1 MVKRFLITTA
11 LEESWCAGQPVLFLG
26 DWCQLYSRRN
36 CWASLSAEV
45 LPYHWDDRAKLY
57 ADYQYLQEFYERL
70 LQDLTVQLNRIHNVN
85 HSLRY
90 WRILIGPW
98 LGYFTQM
105 LFDRWAS
112 IHQALSLYELSG
124 SIVLIGDEEALVPN
138 DMAHFSRLFVR
149 DEWNHQLYGMI
160 LQRFT
165 AVPCIRQAH
174 HNRAGLPGVSLD
186 LSRTSWMKRALLD
199 CYTRLA
205 SVLTRDQD
213 AFFLATYL
221 PVKDELQMHR
231 RLGQVPMLWRSI
243 PTAQAAVNWD
253 KRKWC
258 VSGEAGSPFEACA
271 RALIPQQIPIC
282 YLEGYDQLQRQ
293 TADLPWPKEPK
304 LIWTSNSYSADDVFK
319 AWAAE
324 KVERGSSLVIGQ
336 HGGHDGMGRWSF
348 AESHVTAV
356 SDCYLS
362 WGWTE
367 PGQPNVKPVGQL
379 KSKQPLGVRHA
390 EQAGALMVTSTMPRQ
405 SYWMF
410 SATVSRQWL
419 DDFRDQC
426 AFVGCLPQSIR
437 EALIVRLYPHD
448 YGWDQAARWR
458 DRFPDLQLDEGRSKI
473 NDLIRQS
480 RLYIATYNATTYL
493 ESFTMNVPTVMCWNP
508 SHWELRDSAIPY
520 FEDLKRV
527 GIFHE
532 NPISA
537 ARHVAAIWDNVDL
550 WWTSQAVQEVLERFK
565 KRYSYRPH
573 NLLDRVEGALREVMA
588 VESSSK
594 A

>member
-1 MVKRFLITTA
+1 MKRFLITTA

-26 DWCQLYSRRN
+26 DWCQLYSRRDR
-36 CWASLSAEV
+36 WASLSAEV

-70 LQDLTVQLNRIHNVN
+70 LQDLTVQLNRIHNVD
-85 HSLRY
+85 HTLRY
-90 WRILIGPW
+90 WRVLIGPW
-98 LGYFTQM
+98 LGYLTQM

-124 SIVLIGDEEALVPN
+124 SVVLTGDEEALVPN

-165 AVPCIRQAH
+165 AVHCIRQPRQD
-174 HNRAGLPGVSLD
+174 RAGLPGVSLD
-186 LSRTSWMKRALLD
+186 LSRASRMKQALLD
-199 CYTRLA
+199 CYARLA
-205 SVLTRDQD
+205 SVMTRDQD
-213 AFFLATYL
+213 AFLLATYL
-221 PVKDELQMHR
+221 PAKDEMQMHR
-231 RLGQVPMLWRSI
+231 RLGQAPIQRRSR
-243 PTAQAAVNWD
+243 PPVKSAVNWD
-253 KRKWC
+253 KRKWL
-258 VSGEAGSPFEACA
+258 VSGENYSSFEACA
-271 RALIPQQIPIC
+271 RALIPQQIPTC
-282 YLEGYDQLQRQ
+282 YLEGYGQLQRQ
-293 TADLPWPKEPK
+293 IADLPWPKEPK
-304 LIWTSNSYSADDVFK
+304 LIWTSNSYNSDDVFK

-324 KVERGSSLVIGQ
+324 KVECGSPLVIGQ

-348 AESHVTAV
+348 VESHEIAI
-356 SDCYLS
+356 SDYYLS

-367 PGQPNVKPVGQL
+367 PMQPKVKSVGQL

-390 EQAGALMVTSTMPRQ
+390 EQAGALMVTYSMPRQ
-405 SYWMF
+405 SYFMY
-410 SATVSRQWL
+410 SSTVSRQWL
-419 DDFRDQC
+419 DNFRDQC
-426 AFVGCLPQSIR
+426 AFVKCLPQLIR
-437 EALIVRLYPHD
+437 ETLIIRLYSHD

-458 DRFPDLQLDEGRSKI
+458 DRFPDLRLDEGRSKI

-480 RLYIATYNATTYL
+480 RLYIATYNGATYL
-493 ESFTMNVPTVMCWNP
+493 ESFTMNVPTVMYWNP
-508 SHWELRDSAIPY
+508 NHWELRDSAIPY

-527 GIFHE
+527 GIFHDT
-532 NPISA
+532 PMSA
-537 ARHVAAIWDNVDL
+537 ARHVAVIWDDVDL

-565 KRYSYRPH
+565 KRYCHLPD
-573 NLLDRVEGALREVMA
+573 NLLDRVEDALREVMA